1 MTVQNKSLTC
11 AVTEFKYDEETGVF
25 ECYGN
30 TKGNIDHAKDRTMDG
45 AYQKSIEQHKANGTM
60 PNMFWAH
67 NPHELPVGKWL
78 DMREDAKGL
87 WMKGK
92 LSKTTMGSDIEILA
106 KDGALDSFSIG
117 YSVGEERWNAEKG
130 CNDLLEI
137 KIIETSWVNRPC
149 NEESRL
155 IGIKSMLDNNE
166 LPTKRDLEKML
177 REQGLSKKQAEKIAS
192 KYDPTPEPDC
202 VFAAMSKLS

>member
-1 MTVQNKSLTC
+1 
-11 AVTEFKYDEETGVF
+11 
-25 ECYGN
+25 
-30 TKGNIDHAKDRTMDG
+30 MDG
-45 AYQKSIEQHKANGTM
+45 AYQKSIDTHKANGTM
-60 PNMFWAH
+60 PKMFWAH

-192 KYDPTPEPDC
+192 KYDPTPEPEC